1 MANIVED
8 FASYRIRAIEVAESE
23 YYETLIRTLDKI
35 ERDVIALAKKELPLN
50 DQAKLFNLKSAVA
63 VQPLIRQVLEKEYLR
78 WSDTVVRQGFTKQ
91 AKRIEKQFKEI
102 FSLTSLRNQERF
114 MQLNKSDLTLI
125 QNLKRQSF
133 TQFKDVSNTFTRKLS
148 EKIYQYTLVGADPVD
163 LEIEL
168 GRTINGIYASAK
180 DEDVNKLVKSIKKD
194 EVKIRK
200 LDKRTRQGKQLRQKL
215 DKNIQTL
222 QSKFARDRAGENMK
236 RYAGQILNDSLR
248 EFDATLNLAKSDEA
262 GLTYAV
268 YLGNVIP
275 TTRDHCRLV
284 RQGRYDKR
292 NGGLFTK
299 DEVKKLWR
307 KNWKGKKG
315 GDPFIV
321 RGGYNCRHQWSFVNP
336 DWYDES
342 GNIIIE

>member
-133 TQFKDVSNTFTRKLS
+133 TQFKDVSNTFTRRLS

>member
-91 AKRIEKQFKEI
+91 AKRIEKAFKTIGRIPVE
-102 FSLTSLRNQERF
+102 FQQLT
-114 MQLNKSDLTLI
+114 KSDLTLI

-133 TQFKDVSNTFTRKLS
+133 TQFKDVSNTFTRRLS
-148 EKIYQYTLVGADPVD
+148 EKIYQYTLIGADPVD

-180 DEDVNKLVKSIKKD
+180 DEDVERLVSSIKKD

-200 LDKRTRQGKQLRQKL
+200 LDRRTTQAKTLRQKL

-248 EFDATLNLAKSDEA
+248 EFDAQLNLAKSDEA

-284 RQGRYDKR
+284 RQG
-292 NGGLFTK
+292 
-299 DEVKKLWR
+299 
-307 KNWKGKKG
+307 
-315 GDPFIV
+315 
-321 RGGYNCRHQWSFVNP
+321 
-336 DWYDES
+336 
-342 GNIIIE
+342 

>member
-23 YYETLIRTLDKI
+23 YYETLIRTVDKI

-91 AKRIEKQFKEI
+91 AKRIEKAFKTIGRIPVE
-102 FSLTSLRNQERF
+102 FQQLT
-114 MQLNKSDLTLI
+114 KSDLTLI

-133 TQFKDVSNTFTRKLS
+133 TQFKDVSNTFTRRLS
-148 EKIYQYTLVGADPVD
+148 EKIYQYTLIGADPVD

-180 DEDVNKLVKSIKKD
+180 DEDVERLVSSIKKD

-200 LDKRTRQGKQLRQKL
+200 LDRRTAQAKTLRQKL

-248 EFDATLNLAKSDEA
+248 EFDAQLNLAKSDEA

-299 DEVKKLWR
+299 DEVRKLWKR
-307 KNWKGKKG
+307 NWKGKKG

>member
-91 AKRIEKQFKEI
+91 AKRIEKAFKTIGRIPVE
-102 FSLTSLRNQERF
+102 FQQLT
-114 MQLNKSDLTLI
+114 KSDLTLI

-133 TQFKDVSNTFTRKLS
+133 TQFKDVSNTFTRRLS
-148 EKIYQYTLVGADPVD
+148 EKIYQYTLIGADPVD

-180 DEDVNKLVKSIKKD
+180 DEDVERLVNSIKKD

-200 LDKRTRQGKQLRQKL
+200 LDRRTVQAKTLRQKL

-248 EFDATLNLAKSDEA
+248 EFDAQLNLAKSDEA

-299 DEVKKLWR
+299 DEVRKLWKR
-307 KNWKGKKG
+307 NWKGKKG

>member
-91 AKRIEKQFKEI
+91 AKRIEKAFKTIGRIPVE
-102 FSLTSLRNQERF
+102 FQQLT
-114 MQLNKSDLTLI
+114 KSDLTLI

-133 TQFKDVSNTFTRKLS
+133 TQFKDVSNTFTRRLS
-148 EKIYQYTLVGADPVD
+148 EKIYQYTLIGADPVD

-180 DEDVNKLVKSIKKD
+180 DEDVDKLVKSIKKD
-194 EVKIRK
+194 EVKIRR
-200 LDKRTRQGKQLRQKL
+200 LDKRTAQAKQLRQKL

-248 EFDATLNLAKSDEA
+248 EFDAQLNLAKSDEA

-299 DEVKKLWR
+299 DEVRKLWKR
-307 KNWKGKKG
+307 NWKGKKG